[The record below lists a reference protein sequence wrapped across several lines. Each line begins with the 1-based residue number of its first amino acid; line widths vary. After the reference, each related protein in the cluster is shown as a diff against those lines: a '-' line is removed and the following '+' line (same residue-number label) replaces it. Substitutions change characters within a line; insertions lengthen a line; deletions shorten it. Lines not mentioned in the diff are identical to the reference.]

1 MDYSKKSTFCLIRFW
16 TFWFL
21 KIVDCSW
28 TLICHNGVP
37 PCLLGRGV
45 PTPWGAL
52 GTKSIKPGLTHT
64 KHVLGILGK
73 VYNMDDRNTPQFT
86 IGELLNALDGLKR
99 EQGMI
104 RSNVMGLVENMHN
117 ANARGDAEDVQHYID
132 WISHDALGFDR
143 LKARQRQVESA
154 IRTLNRLVKAFK

>member
-1 MDYSKKSTFCLIRFW
+1 VGKRLHWSHCPR
-16 TFWFL
+16 FL

-45 PTPWGAL
+45 PHRWGTL

-73 VYNMDDRNTPQFT
+73 VYNMRSIT
-86 IGELLNALDGLKR
+86 ISPAYGRDYTSKANVLADWDANKDFIIQDMRLSGYVNKAQVPDLIRDGITAIQLRYNLMTKVIILKLN
-99 EQGMI
+99 
-104 RSNVMGLVENMHN
+104 
-117 ANARGDAEDVQHYID
+117 
-132 WISHDALGFDR
+132 
-143 LKARQRQVESA
+143 
-154 IRTLNRLVKAFK
+154 

>member
-1 MDYSKKSTFCLIRFW
+1 M
-16 TFWFL
+16 
-21 KIVDCSW
+21 DCSW

-73 VYNMDDRNTPQFT
+73 VYNMRTITLTPAYGRDYSSKANVLADWDANKDFVIQDMRLSGYVNKAQVPDLIRDGIT
-86 IGELLNALDGLKR
+86 AIQLRYNLMTKVIILKLN
-99 EQGMI
+99 
-104 RSNVMGLVENMHN
+104 
-117 ANARGDAEDVQHYID
+117 
-132 WISHDALGFDR
+132 
-143 LKARQRQVESA
+143 
-154 IRTLNRLVKAFK
+154 

>member
-45 PTPWGAL
+45 PHRWGL
-52 GTKSIKPGLTHT
+52 PGTKSIKPGLTHT

-73 VYNMDDRNTPQFT
+73 VYNMRTITLTPAYGRDYSNKANVLADWDANKDFVIQDMRLSGYVNKAQVPDLIRDGIT
-86 IGELLNALDGLKR
+86 AIQLRYNLMTKVIILKLN
-99 EQGMI
+99 
-104 RSNVMGLVENMHN
+104 
-117 ANARGDAEDVQHYID
+117 
-132 WISHDALGFDR
+132 
-143 LKARQRQVESA
+143 
-154 IRTLNRLVKAFK
+154 